1 MSALLIPPPAPPFPK
16 LEEQHS
22 GGWWGNAPCCCAV
35 ITVPRRSSLSTDFTY
50 LAHTDLKEE
59 LSNQGI
65 LRQLHVH
72 IQPPWGE
79 ILSRQDMSTGAVLLQ
94 LLRSRSG
101 PVLSFQ
107 SSPRH
112 TSPSNETNSTYCLT
126 NIHSAEY
133 PCSAASPWQ
142 GSVLNASHGLRL
154 SCLPFPRHRY
164 DLSCSTHLSGQ
175 SSLQAQQ
182 RQSAECQTGDRSCAS
197 ESNNK
202 SPSRV
207 TVYFRFRNAA

>member
-16 LEEQHS
+16 LEERHS

-101 PVLSFQ
+101 L
-107 SSPRH
+107 
-112 TSPSNETNSTYCLT
+112 
-126 NIHSAEY
+126 
-133 PCSAASPWQ
+133 CSAF
-142 GSVLNASHGLRL
+142 N
-154 SCLPFPRHRY
+154 LPPDTLLPAMKRTAR
-164 DLSCSTHLSGQ
+164 T
-175 SSLQAQQ
+175 A
-182 RQSAECQTGDRSCAS
+182 
-197 ESNNK
+197 
-202 SPSRV
+202 
-207 TVYFRFRNAA
+207 

>member
-1 MSALLIPPPAPPFPK
+1 MSASLIPPPAPPFPK
-16 LEEQHS
+16 LEERHS

-133 PCSAASPWQ
+133 PCSAASP
-142 GSVLNASHGLRL
+142 
-154 SCLPFPRHRY
+154 
-164 DLSCSTHLSGQ
+164 
-175 SSLQAQQ
+175 
-182 RQSAECQTGDRSCAS
+182 
-197 ESNNK
+197 
-202 SPSRV
+202 
-207 TVYFRFRNAA
+207 

>member
-1 MSALLIPPPAPPFPK
+1 MSASLIPPPAPPFPK
-16 LEEQHS
+16 LEERHS

-65 LRQLHVH
+65 LRQLHIH

-112 TSPSNETNSTYCLT
+112 TSPSNETNSMYCLT

-133 PCSAASPWQ
+133 PCSTASP
-142 GSVLNASHGLRL
+142 
-154 SCLPFPRHRY
+154 
-164 DLSCSTHLSGQ
+164 
-175 SSLQAQQ
+175 
-182 RQSAECQTGDRSCAS
+182 
-197 ESNNK
+197 
-202 SPSRV
+202 
-207 TVYFRFRNAA
+207 